1 MTDTLK
7 NQPDINEQA
16 SMDSA
21 DSVSPNTSSS
31 EPASAE
37 MPTSPEQGGLN
48 SEQQATVSKLRLLLA
63 QVNTALVGQQSVVK
77 HVVLALL
84 SNGHV
89 LLEGV
94 PGLGKTLLV
103 RALSRTF
110 SGDFK
115 RIQFTPDLMPS
126 DVTGHVVFDMQN
138 QSFQMNY
145 GPVFTNLL
153 LADEINRAPAK
164 SQAALLEVMQEKQ
177 VTTEGESRKVPLP
190 FMVLATQNPLEQ
202 EGTYPLPEAELDR
215 FLIKVIIDFP
225 NASDEVKLTKLIT
238 AGRVGDNSSI
248 DAVKPVLSASELLD
262 IQQQVADVS
271 IDDQVIDYAVR
282 IVRATREHPSIYRGA
297 GSRASIGLVRIAK
310 ANAYLEGRN
319 FVLPDDVKAMAIAVL
334 QHRIALT
341 PDVEIEGLGVNDVL
355 GQMLMD
361 IEAPRK

>member
-1 MTDTLK
+1 MNDTL
-7 NQPDINEQA
+7 NPDENVAVNPAEDTDQHIDNVEG
-16 SMDSA
+16 
-21 DSVSPNTSSS
+21 
-31 EPASAE
+31 ASAE
-37 MPTSPEQGGLN
+37 APANTDARSVKLSVKQKE
-48 SEQQATVSKLRLLLA
+48 SVDKLRVLLA
-63 QVNTALVGQQSVVK
+63 QVNTSLVGQQKVVK
-77 HVVLALL
+77 QVVLALL

-103 RALSRTF
+103 RALSKTF

-126 DVTGHVVFDMQN
+126 DVTGHVVFDLQN
-138 QSFQMNY
+138 KSFQMNH

-225 NASDEVKLTKLIT
+225 SAADEAKLTKLIT
-238 AGRVGDNSSI
+238 QGNVGDNSSI
-248 DAVKPVLSASELLD
+248 ESIKASLTSDELLD
-262 IQQQVADVS
+262 IQQQVANVS

-282 IVRATREHPSIYRGA
+282 VVRATRQHPSIFRGA

-319 FVLPDDVKAMAIAVL
+319 FVLPDDVKSMAVSVL

-341 PDVEIEGLGVNDVL
+341 PDVEIEGLSAPDVL
-355 GQMLMD
+355 NQMLMD

>member
-1 MTDTLK
+1 MNDTQKPNETVSENDAQQSTDL
-7 NQPDINEQA
+7 EQA
-16 SMDSA
+16 
-21 DSVSPNTSSS
+21 
-31 EPASAE
+31 PAA
-37 MPTSPEQGGLN
+37 N
-48 SEQQATVSKLRLLLA
+48 SELSNDASLELTAEQKESANKLQLLLA
-63 QVNTALVGQQSVVK
+63 QVNSSLVGQQKVVK
-77 HVVLALL
+77 QVVLALL

-103 RALSRTF
+103 RALSKTF

-138 QSFQMNY
+138 KSFQMNY

-215 FLIKVIIDFP
+215 FLIKVVIDFP
-225 NASDEVKLTKLIT
+225 SAADEARLTKLIT
-238 AGRVGDNSSI
+238 QGQVDDNSSI
-248 DAVKPVLSASELLD
+248 ESIKPSLTADELLG
-262 IQQQVADVS
+262 IQQQVANVS

-282 IVRATREHPSIYRGA
+282 IVRATRQHPSIFRGA

-319 FVLPDDVKAMAIAVL
+319 FVLPDDVKTMAVAVL

-341 PDVEIEGLGVNDVL
+341 PDVEIEGMSASDVL
-355 GQMLMD
+355 NQMLMD

>member
-1 MTDTLK
+1 MNDENNSLENTPEGDR
-7 NQPDINEQA
+7 P
-16 SMDSA
+16 A
-21 DSVSPNTSSS
+21 DNAAAESGIETANSVSMS
-31 EPASAE
+31 
-37 MPTSPEQGGLN
+37 
-48 SEQQATVSKLRLLLA
+48 QQEIKADKLQTLLK
-63 QVNTALVGQQSVVK
+63 QVNSSLVGQQKVVK
-77 HVVLALL
+77 QVLLALL

-103 RALSRTF
+103 RALARTF

-138 QSFQMNY
+138 KSFQMNH

-215 FLIKVIIDFP
+215 FLIKVVIDFP
-225 NASDEVKLTKLIT
+225 SLADEIKLTKLVT
-238 AGRVGDNSSI
+238 QGQVGDNNSI
-248 DAVKPVLSASELLD
+248 ESIEPTLTADELLE
-262 IQQQVADVS
+262 IQQEVANVS
-271 IDDQVIDYAVR
+271 IDDQVVDYAVR
-282 IVRATREHPSIYRGA
+282 IVRATRQHPSIFRGA
-297 GSRASIGLVRIAK
+297 GSRASIALVRIAK
-310 ANAYLEGRN
+310 ANAYLERRS
-319 FVLPDDVKAMAIAVL
+319 FVLPDDVKGLSVAVL
-334 QHRIALT
+334 QHRIALA
-341 PDVEIEGLGVNDVL
+341 PDVEIEGLGAQDVL
-355 GQMLMD
+355 QQMLAD
-361 IEAPRK
+361 IEAPRQ

>member
-1 MTDTLK
+1 MND
-7 NQPDINEQA
+7 NVNNEPNVPEQTKPVERQA
-16 SMDSA
+16 SDVNQSA
-21 DSVSPNTSSS
+21 ST
-31 EPASAE
+31 A
-37 MPTSPEQGGLN
+37 
-48 SEQQATVSKLRLLLA
+48 VSKLLE
-63 QVNTALVGQQSVVK
+63 QVNGALIGQEKVVR

-103 RALSRTF
+103 RALSKTF
-110 SGDFK
+110 AGDFK

-126 DVTGHVVFDMQN
+126 DITGHVVYDVATKT
-138 QSFQMNY
+138 FQMNK
-145 GPVFTNLL
+145 GPIFTNIL

-177 VTTEGESRKVPLP
+177 VTTEGQSRKVPLP

-215 FLIKVIIDFP
+215 FLIKVVIDFP
-225 NASDEVKLTKLIT
+225 SIVDEVALTKLIT
-238 AGRVGDNSSI
+238 KGQVNDNNSI
-248 DAVKPVLSASELLD
+248 ESIEKVLSPEQLLEY
-262 IQQQVADVS
+262 QQKVANVQ

-310 ANAYLEGRN
+310 ANAFLNNRN
-319 FVLPDDVKAMAIAVL
+319 FVLPDDVKSMAIPVL

-341 PDVEIEGLGVNDVL
+341 PDVEIEGLSAPDVL
-355 GQMLMD
+355 TLMLND
-361 IEAPRK
+361 IEAPRQ

>member
-1 MTDTLK
+1 MTNDTDDNK
-7 NQPDINEQA
+7 QMSEE
-16 SMDSA
+16 
-21 DSVSPNTSSS
+21 NTL
-31 EPASAE
+31 SAE
-37 MPTSPEQGGLN
+37 VVKLN
-48 SEQQATVSKLRLLLA
+48 QLMA
-63 QVNTALVGQQSVVK
+63 QVNAALVGQTDIVRQVL
-77 HVVLALL
+77 LALL

-103 RALSRTF
+103 RALAQTF
-110 SGDFK
+110 AGDFK

-138 QSFQMNY
+138 KSFQMKR

-225 NASDEVKLTKLIT
+225 SVEDEIKLTRLVT
-238 AGRVGDNSSI
+238 DGQVGDNSTI
-248 DAVKPVLSASELLD
+248 DAIQAGLSAQDLIA
-262 IQQQVADVS
+262 IQQQVANIQ
-271 IDDQVIDYAVR
+271 IDDQVVDYAVR
-282 IVRATREHPSIYRGA
+282 IVRATRAHPSIYRGA

-310 ANAYLEGRN
+310 ANAYLSGRDY
-319 FVLPDDVKAMAIAVL
+319 VLPDDVKSLATAVL

-341 PDVEIEGLGVNDVL
+341 PDVEIEGLTATQIL
-355 GQMLMD
+355 QQMLAD
-361 IEAPRK
+361 IEAPRQ

>member
-1 MTDTLK
+1 MNENTNNAENTAE
-7 NQPDINEQA
+7 PIN
-16 SMDSA
+16 
-21 DSVSPNTSSS
+21 
-31 EPASAE
+31 
-37 MPTSPEQGGLN
+37 
-48 SEQQATVSKLRLLLA
+48 KLGMLIE
-63 QVNTALVGQQSVVK
+63 QVNSALVGQETVVK
-77 HVVLALL
+77 QVVLALL

-103 RALSRTF
+103 RALSKTF

-126 DVTGHVVFDMQN
+126 DITGHVVFDMQN
-138 QSFQMNY
+138 KSFQINR

-177 VTTEGESRKVPLP
+177 VTTEGESHRVPLP

-225 NASDEVKLTKLIT
+225 SVENEIKLTRLIT
-238 AGRVGDNSSI
+238 QGQVGDNNSI
-248 DAVKPVLSASELLD
+248 ESIQAVLAAEDLLAY
-262 IQQQVADVS
+262 QQQVADLD

-282 IVRATREHPSIYRGA
+282 IVRATRNHPSIFRGA

-310 ANAYLEGRN
+310 ANAFLEGRT
-319 FVLPDDVKAMAIAVL
+319 FVLPDDVKNMAVAVL
-334 QHRIALT
+334 QHRVALT
-341 PDVEIEGLGVNDVL
+341 PDVEIEGLSAPDVL
-355 GQMLMD
+355 SQMLLD
-361 IEAPRK
+361 IEAPRQ

>member
-1 MTDTLK
+1 M
-7 NQPDINEQA
+7 N
-16 SMDSA
+16 
-21 DSVSPNTSSS
+21 DSVNND
-31 EPASAE
+31 PASRELGVTDNRLASDANKQE
-37 MPTSPEQGGLN
+37 SKMIDKLLEQING
-48 SEQQATVSKLRLLLA
+48 
-63 QVNTALVGQQSVVK
+63 ALIGQEKVVR

-103 RALSRTF
+103 RALSKAF
-110 SGDFK
+110 AGDFK

-126 DVTGHVVFDMQN
+126 DITGHVVYDMEN
-138 QSFQMNY
+138 KSFQMNK
-145 GPVFTNLL
+145 GPIFTNIL

-177 VTTEGESRKVPLP
+177 VTTEGVSRKVPLP

-215 FLIKVIIDFP
+215 FLVKVVIDFP
-225 NASDEVKLTKLIT
+225 TVTDEVKLTKLVT
-238 AGRVGDNSSI
+238 QGQVNDNNSI
-248 DAVKPVLSASELLD
+248 ESIGKILSPENLLD
-262 IQQQVADVS
+262 YQQKVANVQ

-310 ANAYLEGRN
+310 ANAFLNGRD
-319 FVLPDDVKAMAIAVL
+319 FVLPDDVKSMAIAIL

-341 PDVEIEGLGVNDVL
+341 PDVEIEGLTAPDVL
-355 GQMLMD
+355 QLMLND
-361 IEAPRK
+361 IEAPRQ

>member
-1 MTDTLK
+1 MNDKEEMNTIVNT
-7 NQPDINEQA
+7 PEEQA
-16 SMDSA
+16 LEQ
-21 DSVSPNTSSS
+21 SPS
-31 EPASAE
+31 ERERLHSGASEKIA
-37 MPTSPEQGGLN
+37 
-48 SEQQATVSKLRLLLA
+48 LLMA
-63 QVNTALVGQQSVVK
+63 QVNKSLIGQESIVK

-103 RALSRTF
+103 RALSKTF
-110 SGDFK
+110 AGEFK

-126 DVTGHVVFDMQN
+126 DITGHVVYDMAN
-138 QSFQMNY
+138 KTFQMNK
-145 GPVFTNLL
+145 GPIFTNLL

-177 VTTEGESRKVPLP
+177 VTTEGQSRKVPLP

-215 FLIKVIIDFP
+215 FLIKVVIDFP
-225 NASDEVKLTKLIT
+225 SIEDEIKLTRLIT
-238 AGRVGDNSSI
+238 QGQVNDNNSINGIPKVI
-248 DAVKPVLSASELLD
+248 DAEELLTY
-262 IQQQVADVS
+262 QQQVANVQ
-271 IDDQVIDYAVR
+271 IDEQVIDYAVR

-310 ANAYLEGRN
+310 ANAFLHGRD
-319 FVLPDDVKAMAIAVL
+319 FVLPDDVKSMATPVL

-341 PDVEIEGLGVNDVL
+341 PDVEIEGMNATDVL
-355 GQMLMD
+355 TLLLND
-361 IEAPRK
+361 IEAPRQ

>member
-1 MTDTLK
+1 MTDTPE
-7 NQPDINEQA
+7 NQSDINEQ
-16 SMDSA
+16 SSLDSA
-21 DSVSPNTSSS
+21 EQAPPSAISGESN
-31 EPASAE
+31 SAE
-37 MPTSPEQGGLN
+37 APAPATQGELN
-48 SEQQATVSKLRLLLA
+48 DEQQATVNKLRLLLA

-138 QSFQMNY
+138 KSFQMNY

-248 DAVKPVLSASELLD
+248 DSVKPVLSASELLD

>member
-1 MTDTLK
+1 MNDKVNESENPLEQTTSATSLVSQSSTPEIDAV
-7 NQPDINEQA
+7 QPVTSAVNE
-16 SMDSA
+16 
-21 DSVSPNTSSS
+21 SVSSLRKLI
-31 EPASAE
+31 AE
-37 MPTSPEQGGLN
+37 
-48 SEQQATVSKLRLLLA
+48 
-63 QVNTALVGQQSVVK
+63 VNKALVGQEEVVK
-77 HVVLALL
+77 QVVLALL
-84 SNGHV
+84 SSGHV

-103 RALSRTF
+103 RALSKTF

-126 DVTGHVVFDMQN
+126 DVTGHVVFDMEN
-138 QSFQMNY
+138 KSFQIKH

-215 FLIKVIIDFP
+215 FLIKVVIDFP
-225 NASDEVKLTKLIT
+225 SIEDEVKLTKLIT
-238 AGRVGDNSSI
+238 EGHVGDNSSI
-248 DAVKPVLSASELLD
+248 DSIKSIVSADELLSY
-262 IQQQVADVS
+262 QQQVANVE
-271 IDDQVIDYAVR
+271 IDDQVVDYVVR
-282 IVRATREHPSIYRGA
+282 VVRATRSHPSIYRGA

-310 ANAYLEGRN
+310 ANAFLEGRD
-319 FVLPDDVKAMAIAVL
+319 FVLPDDVKMLATAVL

-341 PDVEIEGLGVNDVL
+341 PDVEIEGMNARDVL
-355 GQMLMD
+355 NQMLAD
-361 IEAPRK
+361 IEAPRQ

>member
-1 MTDTLK
+1 MNDTL
-7 NQPDINEQA
+7 NPDENVAVNPAEDTDQHIDNVEG
-16 SMDSA
+16 
-21 DSVSPNTSSS
+21 
-31 EPASAE
+31 ASAE
-37 MPTSPEQGGLN
+37 APANTDARSVELSVKQKE
-48 SEQQATVSKLRLLLA
+48 SVDKLRVLLA
-63 QVNTALVGQQSVVK
+63 QVNTSLVGQQKVVK
-77 HVVLALL
+77 QVVLALL

-103 RALSRTF
+103 RALSKTF

-126 DVTGHVVFDMQN
+126 DVTGHVVFDLQN
-138 QSFQMNY
+138 KSFQMNH

-225 NASDEVKLTKLIT
+225 SAADEAKLTKLIT
-238 AGRVGDNSSI
+238 QGNVGDNSSI
-248 DAVKPVLSASELLD
+248 ESIKASLTSDELLD
-262 IQQQVADVS
+262 IQQQVANVS

-282 IVRATREHPSIYRGA
+282 VVRATRQHPSIFRGA

-319 FVLPDDVKAMAIAVL
+319 FVLPDDVKSMTVSVL

-341 PDVEIEGLGVNDVL
+341 PDVEIEGLSAPDVL
-355 GQMLMD
+355 NQMLMD

>member
-1 MTDTLK
+1 MNDTL
-7 NQPDINEQA
+7 NPDENPDQDAETV
-16 SMDSA
+16 SA
-21 DSVSPNTSSS
+21 VSGDTVSPPSDQ
-31 EPASAE
+31 E
-37 MPTSPEQGGLN
+37 L
-48 SEQQATVSKLRLLLA
+48 TVNKLRTLLA
-63 QVNTALVGQQSVVK
+63 QVNAALVGQQQVVK

-103 RALSRTF
+103 RALAKTF
-110 SGDFK
+110 AGDFK

-138 QSFQMNY
+138 KSFQMNH

-215 FLIKVIIDFP
+215 FLIKVVIDFP
-225 NASDEVKLTKLIT
+225 SAADEIKLTKLIT
-238 AGRVGDNSSI
+238 QGHVGDNSSI
-248 DAVKPVLSASELLD
+248 ESIQATLSAAELLTV
-262 IQQQVADVS
+262 QQEVANIA
-271 IDDQVIDYAVR
+271 IDDQVVDYAVR
-282 IVRATREHPSIYRGA
+282 IVRATRQHPSIFRGA
-297 GSRASIGLVRIAK
+297 GSRACIALVRIAK

-319 FVLPDDVKAMAIAVL
+319 FVLPDDVKKLSTAVL
-334 QHRIALT
+334 RHRIALT
-341 PDVEIEGLGVNDVL
+341 PDVEIEGMGTHDVL
-355 GQMLMD
+355 QQMLAD
-361 IEAPRK
+361 IEAPRQ

>member
-1 MTDTLK
+1 MND
-7 NQPDINEQA
+7 NINSANPEQA
-16 SMDSA
+16 NES
-21 DSVSPNTSSS
+21 DSVIESTRTDGSTMSQQVSTVNK
-31 EPASAE
+31 
-37 MPTSPEQGGLN
+37 LN
-48 SEQQATVSKLRLLLA
+48 ALLD
-63 QVNTALVGQQSVVK
+63 QVNSSLVGQENVVK
-77 HVVLALL
+77 QVLLALL

-103 RALSRTF
+103 RALAKTF

-138 QSFQMNY
+138 KSFQMNH

-215 FLIKVIIDFP
+215 FLIKVVIDFP
-225 NASDEVKLTKLIT
+225 SVADEVKLTKLIT
-238 AGRVGDNSSI
+238 EGQVGDNNSI
-248 DAVKPVLSASELLD
+248 ESIQANLTADELLKV
-262 IQQQVADVS
+262 QQEVANVS
-271 IDDQVIDYAVR
+271 IDDKVVDYAVR
-282 IVRATREHPSIYRGA
+282 IVRATRQHPSIFRGA
-297 GSRASIGLVRIAK
+297 GSRACIALVRIAK
-310 ANAYLEGRN
+310 ANAYLEGRK
-319 FVLPDDVKAMAIAVL
+319 FVLPDDVKQLSSAVL
-334 QHRIALT
+334 QHRIALA
-341 PDVEIEGLGVNDVL
+341 PDVEIEGMNAQDVL
-355 GQMLMD
+355 KQMIAD
-361 IEAPRK
+361 IEAPRQ

>member
-1 MTDTLK
+1 MNDNKHDAQSMTANTELDATQK
-7 NQPDINEQA
+7 DH
-16 SMDSA
+16 SSA
-21 DSVSPNTSSS
+21 IDAESVTNLQRMLDQVN
-31 EPASAE
+31 SALI
-37 MPTSPEQGGLN
+37 G
-48 SEQQATVSKLRLLLA
+48 QQA
-63 QVNTALVGQQSVVK
+63 VVK
-77 HVVLALL
+77 QVVLALL

-103 RALSRTF
+103 RALSKTF

-126 DVTGHVVFDMQN
+126 DVTGHVVFDMEN
-138 QSFQMNY
+138 KSFQMNH

-215 FLIKVIIDFP
+215 FLVKVVIDFP
-225 NASDEVKLTKLIT
+225 SAQDEITLTKLIT
-238 AGRVGDNSSI
+238 QGQVGDNSSI
-248 DAVKPVLSASELLD
+248 ESIQPAVTASDLLRY
-262 IQQQVADVS
+262 QQQVADVA
-271 IDDQVIDYAVR
+271 IDDQVVDYAVR
-282 IVRATREHPSIYRGA
+282 IVRATRSHPSIYRGA

-310 ANAYLEGRN
+310 ANAFLAGRN
-319 FVLPDDVKAMAIAVL
+319 FVLPDDVKSLAIAVL

-341 PDVEIEGLGVNDVL
+341 PDVEIEGLSAPDVL
-355 GQMLMD
+355 SQMLMD
-361 IEAPRK
+361 IEAPRQ

>member
-1 MTDTLK
+1 MNDTV
-7 NQPDINEQA
+7 NTND
-16 SMDSA
+16 DSA
-21 DSVSPNTSSS
+21 SKSLTGEPSVAADSAAPELATAPAPS
-31 EPASAE
+31 ESVNNIR
-37 MPTSPEQGGLN
+37 MLI
-48 SEQQATVSKLRLLLA
+48 A
-63 QVNTALVGQQSVVK
+63 QVNRALVGQEKVVK

-103 RALSRTF
+103 RALSKTF

-126 DVTGHVVFDMQN
+126 DITGHVVFDMEN
-138 QSFQMNY
+138 KNFQIKQ

-153 LADEINRAPAK
+153 LTDEINRAPAK

-225 NASDEVKLTKLIT
+225 SLNDEIKLTKLIT
-238 AGRVGDNSSI
+238 EGHVGDNSSI
-248 DAVKPVLSASELLD
+248 ESIKAVINADDLLSY
-262 IQQQVADVS
+262 QQQVADVD
-271 IDDQVIDYAVR
+271 IDEQVVDYAVR
-282 IVRATREHPSIYRGA
+282 IVRATRSHPSIYRGA
-297 GSRASIGLVRIAK
+297 GSRACIALVRIAK
-310 ANAYLEGRN
+310 ASAFLGGRN
-319 FVLPDDVKAMAIAVL
+319 FVLPDDVKSMATAVL

-341 PDVEIEGLGVNDVL
+341 PDVEIEGMNAQQVL
-355 GQMLMD
+355 TQMLMD
-361 IEAPRK
+361 IEAPRQ

>member
-1 MTDTLK
+1 MNDDLMKSEAETSASIPQTAEKVTTLL
-7 NQPDINEQA
+7 E
-16 SMDSA
+16 
-21 DSVSPNTSSS
+21 
-31 EPASAE
+31 
-37 MPTSPEQGGLN
+37 
-48 SEQQATVSKLRLLLA
+48 
-63 QVNTALVGQQSVVK
+63 QVNRALIGQENVVR

-103 RALSRTF
+103 RALSKTF
-110 SGDFK
+110 AGDFK

-126 DVTGHVVFDMQN
+126 DITGHVVYDMSN
-138 QSFQMNY
+138 KSFQMNK

-177 VTTEGESRKVPLP
+177 VTTEGQSRKVPLP

-215 FLIKVIIDFP
+215 FLIKVVIDFP
-225 NASDEVKLTKLIT
+225 SVDDEVALTKLIT
-238 AGRVGDNSSI
+238 QGQVNDNNSI
-248 DAVKPVLSASELLD
+248 DSIEKVISSEELLGF
-262 IQQQVADVS
+262 QQQVANVQ

-310 ANAYLEGRN
+310 ANAFLAGRD
-319 FVLPDDVKAMAIAVL
+319 FVLPDDVKSMSIPIL

-341 PDVEIEGLGVNDVL
+341 PDVEIEGLSATDVL
-355 GQMLMD
+355 GLMLND
-361 IEAPRK
+361 VEAPRQ

>member
-1 MTDTLK
+1 MNETQKPEDQNAATDDLAK
-7 NQPDINEQA
+7 
-16 SMDSA
+16 
-21 DSVSPNTSSS
+21 VV
-31 EPASAE
+31 AE
-37 MPTSPEQGGLN
+37 SSPELGETHASVDSETQSTI
-48 SEQQATVSKLRLLLA
+48 SEQQQLSVHKVRQLLA
-63 QVNTALVGQQSVVK
+63 NVNTALVGQPAVVK

-103 RALSRTF
+103 RALSKTF

-138 QSFQMNY
+138 KSFQMNY

-225 NASDEVKLTKLIT
+225 TAADEARLTKLIT
-238 AGRVGDNSSI
+238 QGQVGDNNSI
-248 DAVKPVLSASELLD
+248 ESIKASLTSDELLD

-282 IVRATREHPSIYRGA
+282 IVRASRQHPSIFRGA

-310 ANAYLEGRN
+310 ANAYLEGRD
-319 FVLPDDVKAMAIAVL
+319 FVLPDDVKAMAVSVL

-341 PDVEIEGLGVNDVL
+341 PDVEIEGLSAQDVL
-355 GQMLMD
+355 GQMLAD